1 VKLLLAR
8 SDVLPPP
15 AGTTT
20 AGVVVVEGG
29 TNKPPPAAVG
39 PMAMGTTDNGTGNA
53 VMGMGPMPMQ
63 RSLLCGSV
71 EYGGGMWALRM
82 SGRWSE
88 LLGET
93 GATDRESTDNS
104 V

>member
-1 VKLLLAR
+1 LLAR
-8 SDVLPPP
+8 SEVLPPP

-20 AGVVVVEGG
+20 AGVVVEGG
-29 TNKPPPAAVG
+29 TNKPPAAVG

-53 VMGMGPMPMQ
+53 VMGIGPMPMQ
-63 RSLLCGSV
+63 RSLLCGRV

-93 GATDRESTDNS
+93 GAARESTDNS

>member
-1 VKLLLAR
+1 MLAAN
-8 SDVLPPP
+8 SEAL
-15 AGTTT
+15 GGTT
-20 AGVVVVEGG
+20 AGVVVVGG
-29 TNKPPPAAVG
+29 IKSPPPAGDG
-39 PMAMGTTDNGTGNA
+39 PAMAIGTTDSGTGKA

-63 RSLLCGSV
+63 RSLLCGNV

-93 GATDRESTDNS
+93 GAAADNS
-104 V
+104 VC